1 MVMSSGSGD
10 GLLVLRLLR
19 LGRVLRLLKLG
30 KRNAGMIIFAN
41 AFTAASSV
49 LGLLMFMIVL
59 ITILFGSLLFLSEG
73 GTWHEPSGDYPEG
86 AYLRLNYLG
95 EDLEESPYKSIIHS
109 CWAVMTT
116 ITTVGY
122 GDLYPTSPW
131 GKLIASVSM
140 VVGLLVVALP
150 IT

>member
-1 MVMSSGSGD
+1 MAMASGSGD

-73 GTWHEPSGDYPEG
+73 GTWHEPSGDCDGSSCAILYPEG
-86 AYLRLNYLG
+86 AYLRLNYLVT
-95 EDLEESPYKSIIHS
+95 K
-109 CWAVMTT
+109 
-116 ITTVGY
+116 
-122 GDLYPTSPW
+122 
-131 GKLIASVSM
+131 
-140 VVGLLVVALP
+140 
-150 IT
+150 